1 MKLQTTVAGS
11 SALTLA
17 FLVTACTYLPVSS
30 SGTGFELAGR
40 FSDQI
45 ERSKI
50 AIANGE
56 EQLDATMDTLSG
68 IMTEP
73 EQDVRAAWKQLE
85 KDIGQLQK
93 QVDAI
98 EAQNVRMRQQAD
110 VYFQSWETELATIE
124 SAEMQQRSQV
134 RRSEQMAEFQRT
146 ETALSDARNAFDPLF
161 TDLKDLKQYLSID
174 VTPAGRAAVSDLH
187 DQAGRNADEVKLA
200 ISLAMDEL
208 DRMQSVLSPGAAAPE
223 DA

>member
-1 MKLQTTVAGS
+1 MKLQTTVAGFP
-11 SALTLA
+11 ALLLV
-17 FLVTACTYLPVSS
+17 FLLTACNYLPVSS

-50 AIANGE
+50 EITNGQM
-56 EQLDATMDTLSG
+56 QLDATMDSLSQ
-68 IMTEP
+68 IMSEP
-73 EQDVRAAWKQLE
+73 RQDARGAWKQLD
-85 KDIGQLQK
+85 KDIGRLQK

-98 EAQNVRMRQQAD
+98 EAQNARMRQQAD
-110 VYFQSWETELATIE
+110 IYFQAWETKLATIE
-124 SAEMQQRSQV
+124 SAEMQQRSRG
-134 RRSEQMAEFQRT
+134 RRSKQMAEFQRM

-174 VTPAGRAAVSDLH
+174 VTPAGRAAISDLH
-187 DQAGRNADEVKLA
+187 DQARRNANEVELA

-223 DA
+223 ES